1 MNGGAGPGAGGPV
14 PDGLPGL
21 LFRRLYGGGYD
32 LHSVNGVHVAV
43 PKGNPRLR
51 GRHLKRGRLADQRAR
66 QRERCPVTSGIRLSP
81 PAGHAGAGLPEIVSV
96 RPGDE
101 EPRRVQALTVIFE
114 TTPNAVIPEACSFFI
129 SHTIG
134 TPRCHQAAG
143 ACRRRASEVAGMPE
157 QDQQAR

>member
-14 PDGLPGL
+14 PGGLPGL

-32 LHSVNGVHVAV
+32 LHSVGGVHVAV

-66 QRERCPVTSGIRLSP
+66 QREGCPVTGGIRLSP
-81 PAGHAGAGLPEIVSV
+81 PAGCAGAGLPEIVSV

-101 EPRRVQALTVIFE
+101 ELRRIQALTVIFA
-114 TTPNAVIPEACSFFI
+114 TTPNAVIREACGFFL
-129 SHTIG
+129 SHVADAPG
-134 TPRCHQAAG
+134 CHQAAD
-143 ACRRRASEVAGMPE
+143 RRRAP
-157 QDQQAR
+157 ARWPAL